1 MRKVLLTA
9 ALFGVM
15 FTFSACSRNKDVVSD
30 ESSKLL
36 DKPEITQASTKE
48 KESGSLDSGSTSE
61 DRYKKIQYGD
71 LELYLPNIA
80 EADKKRGVQYVD
92 DAYSLEADIYNIY
105 KKINKPDGM
114 KIENVTGFGIAM
126 PYREYSEELEKQV
139 NDAFNYTVYEGFSDT
154 VVRTEKSASSGK
166 DNDDDEIKQYT
177 VSPVDV
183 QAISFAIY
191 EDFFDSVPDIKL
203 SIYGIPH
210 EVWNRYLSEDD
221 RYSSNQKRN
230 TLNTFKNNSYS
241 ECDLLAARQ
250 IETTD
255 VYYIDYAE
263 FNKDNRYKQFL
274 MVLEMGH
281 IPCEY
286 SFYITGNMGYV
297 MDEGGASAYAAWKEA
312 NKDRFIE

>member
-9 ALFGVM
+9 ALLGVM
-15 FTFSACSRNKDVVSD
+15 FTVSACSRNKDAVSD
-30 ESSKLL
+30 ESSELL
-36 DKPEITQASTKE
+36 DKPEVTQASTKE
-48 KESGSLDSGSTSE
+48 KDSGSLDSGSTSE

-139 NDAFNYTVYEGFSDT
+139 NDAFNYTVNEAFSDSQII
-154 VVRTEKSASSGK
+154 EEDESASMGK
-166 DNDDDEIKQYT
+166 DDDKIMKRL

-183 QAISFAIY
+183 IAISFAIY
-191 EDFFDSVPDIKL
+191 EDFFDTIPDIKL

-221 RYSSNQKRN
+221 RYSSNQK
-230 TLNTFKNNSYS
+230 LNTWATFKDNNYS

-255 VYYIDYAE
+255 LYYIDYAE

>member
-1 MRKVLLTA
+1 M
-9 ALFGVM
+9 
-15 FTFSACSRNKDVVSD
+15 DISD
-30 ESSKLL
+30 
-36 DKPEITQASTKE
+36 
-48 KESGSLDSGSTSE
+48 
-61 DRYKKIQYGD
+61 
-71 LELYLPNIA
+71 
-80 EADKKRGVQYVD
+80 
-92 DAYSLEADIYNIY
+92 IY

-114 KIENVTGFGIAM
+114 KIKNAGGFGIGM
-126 PYREYSEELEKQV
+126 PYREYSEELEKQL
-139 NDAFNYTVYEGFSDT
+139 NEAFNNTVSEAFNDT
-154 VVRTEKSASSGK
+154 VRTENSTSSG
-166 DNDDDEIKQYT
+166 NDKIEQHT

-183 QAISFAIY
+183 LAISFAIY

-221 RYSSNQKRN
+221 NYSWNQERN
-230 TLNTFKNNSYS
+230 TLNTFKNNNYS
-241 ECDLLAARQ
+241 ECDLLAARR

-297 MDEGGASAYAAWKEA
+297 MDEGGESAYAAWKEA
-312 NKDRFIE
+312 NKDKFIE

>member
-9 ALFGVM
+9 ALLGVM
-15 FTFSACSRNKDVVSD
+15 FTVSACSGSKDIVSG

-48 KESGSLDSGSTSE
+48 KESGSSDLGSTSE

-80 EADKKRGVQYVD
+80 EADKKRGVKYVD
-92 DAYSLEADIYNIY
+92 DAYSLEMDISDIY

-114 KIENVTGFGIAM
+114 KIKNAGGFGIGM
-126 PYREYSEELEKQV
+126 PYREYSEELEKQL
-139 NDAFNYTVYEGFSDT
+139 NEAFNYTVSEAFNDT
-154 VVRTEKSASSGK
+154 VRTENSASSG
-166 DNDDDEIKQYT
+166 NDKIQQHT

-183 QAISFAIY
+183 LAISFAIY

-221 RYSSNQKRN
+221 RYSSNQK
-230 TLNTFKNNSYS
+230 LNTWATFKDNNYS

-255 VYYIDYAE
+255 LYYIDYAE

-297 MDEGGASAYAAWKEA
+297 MDEGGESAYAAWKEA
-312 NKDRFIE
+312 NKNKFIE

>member
-9 ALFGVM
+9 ALLGVM
-15 FTFSACSRNKDVVSD
+15 FSFSACTRNKDVVSD

-36 DKPEITQASTKE
+36 DKPEVTQAATKE
-48 KESGSLDSGSTSE
+48 KESAGTDSDSTSE
-61 DRYKKIQYGD
+61 DRYKKVQFGED
-71 LELYLPNIA
+71 ELFFPNIA
-80 EADKKRGVQYVD
+80 EADRKRGVQYAET
-92 DAYSLEADIYNIY
+92 AYSLEMNSDIYE
-105 KKINKPDGM
+105 KINKPAGM
-114 KIENVTGFGIAM
+114 KIKNVTGFGIAM

-139 NDAFNYTVYEGFSDT
+139 NEAFNYKVYGGFSDT
-154 VVRTEKSASSGK
+154 VITENSASSGK
-166 DNDDDEIKQYT
+166 DNDKIEQHT

-183 QAISFAIY
+183 LAISFAIY

-221 RYSSNQKRN
+221 KYSWNQERN
-230 TLNTFKNNSYS
+230 TLNTFKDNNYS

-286 SFYITGNMGYV
+286 SFYITGNMGYEI
-297 MDEGGASAYAAWKEA
+297 DEGGESAYAAWKEA
-312 NKDRFIE
+312 NKDKFIE

>member
-9 ALFGVM
+9 ALLGVM
-15 FTFSACSRNKDVVSD
+15 FTVSACSRNKDAVSD
-30 ESSKLL
+30 ESSELL
-36 DKPEITQASTKE
+36 DKPEVTQASTKE
-48 KESGSLDSGSTSE
+48 KDSGSLDSGSTSE

-139 NDAFNYTVYEGFSDT
+139 NEAFNYKVYGGFSDT
-154 VVRTEKSASSGK
+154 VITENSVSSGK
-166 DNDDDEIKQYT
+166 DNDKIEQHT

-183 QAISFAIY
+183 LAISFAIY

-221 RYSSNQKRN
+221 KYSWNQERN
-230 TLNTFKNNSYS
+230 TLNTFKNNNYS
-241 ECDLLAARQ
+241 ECDLLAVRQ

-297 MDEGGASAYAAWKEA
+297 MDEGGESAYAAWKEA
-312 NKDRFIE
+312 NKNKFIE

>member
-36 DKPEITQASTKE
+36 DKPEVTQASTKE
-48 KESGSLDSGSTSE
+48 KESGSSDSGSTSA

-71 LELYLPNIA
+71 LELY
-80 EADKKRGVQYVD
+80 VD
-92 DAYSLEADIYNIY
+92 DAYSLEADIYDIY

-114 KIENVTGFGIAM
+114 KIDIITGFGIAM

-139 NDAFNYTVYEGFSDT
+139 NEAFNYTVYEGFSDT

>member
-9 ALFGVM
+9 ALLGVM
-15 FTFSACSRNKDVVSD
+15 FTVSACSGSKDIVSG

-48 KESGSLDSGSTSE
+48 KESGSSDLGSTSE

-80 EADKKRGVQYVD
+80 EADKKRGVKYVD
-92 DAYSLEADIYNIY
+92 DAYSMEMDISDIY

-114 KIENVTGFGIAM
+114 KIKNAGGFGIGM
-126 PYREYSEELEKQV
+126 PYREYSEELEKQL
-139 NDAFNYTVYEGFSDT
+139 NEAFNYTVSEAFNDT
-154 VVRTEKSASSGK
+154 VRTENSASSG
-166 DNDDDEIKQYT
+166 NDKIQQHT

-183 QAISFAIY
+183 LAISFAIY

-221 RYSSNQKRN
+221 RYSSNQERN
-230 TLNTFKNNSYS
+230 TWNTFKDNNYL

-255 VYYIDYAE
+255 VYYIDYAK

-286 SFYITGNMGYV
+286 SFYISEGMGYV
-297 MDEGGASAYAAWKEA
+297 IDEGGESAYAAWKEA
-312 NKDRFIE
+312 NKAKFIE

>member
-1 MRKVLLTA
+1 
-9 ALFGVM
+9 
-15 FTFSACSRNKDVVSD
+15 
-30 ESSKLL
+30 
-36 DKPEITQASTKE
+36 
-48 KESGSLDSGSTSE
+48 
-61 DRYKKIQYGD
+61 
-71 LELYLPNIA
+71 
-80 EADKKRGVQYVD
+80 
-92 DAYSLEADIYNIY
+92 
-105 KKINKPDGM
+105 M
-114 KIENVTGFGIAM
+114 KIKNVTGFGIAM

-139 NDAFNYTVYEGFSDT
+139 NEAFNYKVYGGFSDT
-154 VVRTEKSASSGK
+154 VITENSVSSGK
-166 DNDDDEIKQYT
+166 DNDKIEQHT

-183 QAISFAIY
+183 LAISFAIY

-221 RYSSNQKRN
+221 KYSWNQERN
-230 TLNTFKNNSYS
+230 TLNTFKNNNYS
-241 ECDLLAARQ
+241 ECDLLAVRQ

-255 VYYIDYAE
+255 LYYIDYAE

-297 MDEGGASAYAAWKEA
+297 MDEGGESAYAAWKEA
-312 NKDRFIE
+312 NKDKFIE

>member
-9 ALFGVM
+9 ALLGVM
-15 FTFSACSRNKDVVSD
+15 FTVSACSGSKDIVSG

-48 KESGSLDSGSTSE
+48 KESGSSDLGSTSE

-80 EADKKRGVQYVD
+80 EADKKRGVKYVD
-92 DAYSLEADIYNIY
+92 DAYSLEMDISDIY

-114 KIENVTGFGIAM
+114 KIKNAGGFGIGM
-126 PYREYSEELEKQV
+126 PYREYSEELEKQL
-139 NDAFNYTVYEGFSDT
+139 NEAFNYTVSEAFNDT
-154 VVRTEKSASSGK
+154 VRTENSASSG
-166 DNDDDEIKQYT
+166 NDKIQQHT

-183 QAISFAIY
+183 LAISFAIY

-221 RYSSNQKRN
+221 RYSSNQERN
-230 TLNTFKNNSYS
+230 TWNTFKDNNYL

-255 VYYIDYAE
+255 VYYINYAK

-286 SFYITGNMGYV
+286 SFYISEGMGYV
-297 MDEGGASAYAAWKEA
+297 IDEGGESAYAAWKEA
-312 NKDRFIE
+312 NKAKFIE

>member
-9 ALFGVM
+9 ALLGVM
-15 FTFSACSRNKDVVSD
+15 FTVSACSGSKDIVSG

-36 DKPEITQASTKE
+36 DKPEVTQASTKE
-48 KESGSLDSGSTSE
+48 KESGSSDLGSTSE
-61 DRYKKIQYGD
+61 DIYKKIQYGD

-80 EADKKRGVQYVD
+80 EADKKRGVKYVD
-92 DAYSLEADIYNIY
+92 DAYSLEMDISDIY

-114 KIENVTGFGIAM
+114 KIKNAGGFGIGM
-126 PYREYSEELEKQV
+126 PYREYSEELEKQL
-139 NDAFNYTVYEGFSDT
+139 NEAFNYTVSEAFNNT
-154 VVRTEKSASSGK
+154 VRTENSASSG
-166 DNDDDEIKQYT
+166 DDKIQQHT

-183 QAISFAIY
+183 LAISFAIY

-221 RYSSNQKRN
+221 RYSSNQERN
-230 TLNTFKNNSYS
+230 TWNTFKDNNYL

-286 SFYITGNMGYV
+286 SFYISEGMGYEL
-297 MDEGGASAYAAWKEA
+297 DEGGESAYAAWKEA
-312 NKDRFIE
+312 NKDRFIK

>member
-36 DKPEITQASTKE
+36 DKPEVTQASTKE
-48 KESGSLDSGSTSE
+48 KESGSSDSGSTSA

-92 DAYSLEADIYNIY
+92 DAYSLEADIYDIY

-114 KIENVTGFGIAM
+114 KIDIITGFGIAM

-139 NDAFNYTVYEGFSDT
+139 NEAFNYKVYGGFSDT
-154 VVRTEKSASSGK
+154 VITENSVSSGK
-166 DNDDDEIKQYT
+166 DNDKIEQHT

-183 QAISFAIY
+183 LAISFAIY

-221 RYSSNQKRN
+221 KYSWNQERN
-230 TLNTFKNNSYS
+230 TLNTFKNNNYS
-241 ECDLLAARQ
+241 ECDLLAVRQ

>member
-9 ALFGVM
+9 ALLGVM
-15 FTFSACSRNKDVVSD
+15 FTVSACSGSKDIVSG

-48 KESGSLDSGSTSE
+48 KESGSSDLGSTSE

-80 EADKKRGVQYVD
+80 EADKKRGVKYVD
-92 DAYSLEADIYNIY
+92 DAYSLEMDISDIY

-114 KIENVTGFGIAM
+114 KIKNAGGFGIGM
-126 PYREYSEELEKQV
+126 PYREYSEELEKQL
-139 NDAFNYTVYEGFSDT
+139 NEAFNYTVSEAFNDT
-154 VVRTEKSASSGK
+154 VRTENSASSG
-166 DNDDDEIKQYT
+166 NDKIQQHT

-183 QAISFAIY
+183 LAISFAIY

-221 RYSSNQKRN
+221 RYSSNQERN
-230 TLNTFKNNSYS
+230 TWNTFKDNNYL

-255 VYYIDYAE
+255 VYYIDYAK

-286 SFYITGNMGYV
+286 SFYISEGMGYV
-297 MDEGGASAYAAWKEA
+297 IDEGGESAYAAWKEA
-312 NKDRFIE
+312 NKAKFIE

>member
-9 ALFGVM
+9 ALLGVM
-15 FTFSACSRNKDVVSD
+15 FTVSACSRNKDAVSD
-30 ESSKLL
+30 ESSELL
-36 DKPEITQASTKE
+36 DKPEVTQASTKE
-48 KESGSLDSGSTSE
+48 KDSGSLDSGSTSE
-61 DRYKKIQYGD
+61 DRYKKIQFGED
-71 LELYLPNIA
+71 ELFFPNIA
-80 EADKKRGVQYVD
+80 ETYRKRGVQYAET
-92 DAYSLEADIYNIY
+92 AYSLEMDYDIYE
-105 KKINKPDGM
+105 KINKPDGM
-114 KIENVTGFGIAM
+114 KIQNVTGFGIAK
-126 PYREYSEELEKQV
+126 PSQEYSDELEKQT
-139 NDAFNYTVYEGFSDT
+139 NEAFNYTVSQAFSDSHII
-154 VVRTEKSASSGK
+154 EEDESASMGK
-166 DNDDDEIKQYT
+166 DDDKIMKHE

-183 QAISFAIY
+183 IAISFAIY
-191 EDFFDSVPDIKL
+191 EDFFDSIPDIKL

-221 RYSSNQKRN
+221 RYSSNQK
-230 TLNTFKNNSYS
+230 LNTWDTFKDNNYS

-263 FNKDNRYKQFL
+263 FNKNNRYKQFL
-274 MVLEMGH
+274 VVLEMGH

-312 NKDRFIE
+312 NKDKFIE